1 MLVSDFDLAVIKQK
15 RDELELDEQRIK
27 KQKQALVEGD

>member
-1 MLVSDFDLAVIKQK
+1 MLVSDFDLAVIKRK

-27 KQKQALVEGD
+27 KQKQALVGGD